1 MAKHLTEVDIEKIL
15 HALDGWE
22 GRLTWEALCD
32 SLLPQIGTRPT
43 RQTLSAYVKIQEAFQ
58 HKKGRGDVGK
68 VKVKVPASITV
79 AAHRIKRLEEE
90 NARLKNE
97 NEALL
102 EQFVIWQY
110 NAYCHGLTDEHLAAP
125 LPKVRRGATE
135 D

>member
-1 MAKHLTEVDIEKIL
+1 MARHLTAVDIERIL
-15 HALDGWE
+15 QKLDGWE
-22 GRLTWEALCD
+22 GRLTWEAFCD
-32 SLLPQIGTRPT
+32 SLLSLIGTRPT
-43 RQTLSAYVKIQEAFQ
+43 RQTLSAYIKIQEAFQ

-97 NEALL
+97 NEGLL

-110 NAYCHGLTDEHLAAP
+110 NAYCHGLTEQQLTAP
-125 LPKVRRGATE
+125 LPKARRGASE
-135 D
+135 E